1 MTGQPPGIPDSQP
14 VVIYSE
20 PGVQRDGTLLAG
32 DAHVDA
38 DWCRWQRR
46 GPRVLPRKIGGYRK
60 IASLSGPVYGLHM
73 HNVDDQAF
81 IHAGWSDGI
90 QKISIDRNSAVIG
103 GVDDRTPVGFSAN
116 ANNEWK
122 IVAMRNQAS
131 TNTAIIAH
139 AAPNLD
145 DIANQFTRPLYI
157 GDIAGTAPLT
167 QIADPLAVADG
178 GITVLPPY
186 LFLFGSNGRIRWS
199 DANQPEVWTGG
210 DANGA
215 FITDQKIV
223 AGMPYRGGPV
233 NAPSGIFWSL
243 NSVIRAGYTG
253 SAGVFRFDTLSSQ
266 SSILSSNSIVEYD
279 GLFFWCGLDRFLVF
293 NGTVNDLPNS
303 MCLNYFY
310 DNLNYACAEKVFG
323 FKVPRYGEIWWCYP
337 RGTATECTHAVIFN
351 VREKC
356 WYDVTL
362 PANFRTAGYFAQVY
376 RYPIMTDGAGSTAGL
391 WQHEFGVD
399 AVDGTNVQPIRSFYE
414 TGDYNWMLPSSPN
427 ARPMNTWTTLRAVE
441 PDFIQSGEMTFST
454 ISKSNARAT
463 ERSGG
468 LYPFQP
474 STQLVYPKEQGREM
488 RFRFESNVVGGDYQ
502 AGISLAHITTGDG
515 TVLS

>member
-1 MTGQPPGIPDSQP
+1 MTGGPPGLSDPTP

-20 PGVQRDGTLLAG
+20 PGIQRDGTLLAG

-46 GPRVLPRKIGGYRK
+46 GGRVLPRKVGGYRK
-60 IASLSGPVYGLHM
+60 IADLSGPVRGLHM
-73 HNVDDQAF
+73 HNIDDQAF

-90 QKISIDRNSAVIG
+90 QRIAIDRNSSVIG
-103 GVDDRTPVGFSAN
+103 GSFDRTPVGFTPN

-122 IVAMRNQAS
+122 IVSMRNLAAS
-131 TNTAIIAH
+131 NTAIIAH

-145 DIANQFTRPLYI
+145 DIANQGASPIYI

-178 GITVLPPY
+178 GITVLAPY

-199 DANQPEVWTGG
+199 DANQPTTWTGG

-223 AGMPYRGGPV
+223 AGMPYRGGPA

-243 NSVIRAGYTG
+243 NSVIRAGYVG
-253 SAGVFRFDTLSSQ
+253 GPAVFRFDTLSSQ

-293 NGTVNDLPNS
+293 NGTVNELPNS

-310 DNLNYACAEKVFG
+310 DHVNYAHVEKVFG

-337 RGTATECTHAVIFN
+337 RDNATECTHAVIFN

-362 PANFRTAGYFAQVY
+362 PSDFRTAAYFAQVY
-376 RYPIMTDGAGSTAGL
+376 RYPIATSISGTGTAAL
-391 WQHEFGVD
+391 WQHEYGVNKVFG
-399 AVDGTNVQPIRSFYE
+399 ANTQPIKSYYE
-414 TGDYNWMLPSSPN
+414 TGDINWLIPQGN
-427 ARPMNTWTTLRAVE
+427 APPRNTTVTVRYVE
-441 PDFIQSGEMTFST
+441 PDFIQTGEMKFNVTGRA
-454 ISKSNARAT
+454 NARAG
-463 ERSGG
+463 EVVGPD
-468 LYPFQP
+468 YPFQP
-474 STQLVYPKEQGREM
+474 DTQVVYPKEQRREL
-488 RFRFESNVVGGDYQ
+488 RFRFESNVVDGDYQ

-515 TVLS
+515 TVLG